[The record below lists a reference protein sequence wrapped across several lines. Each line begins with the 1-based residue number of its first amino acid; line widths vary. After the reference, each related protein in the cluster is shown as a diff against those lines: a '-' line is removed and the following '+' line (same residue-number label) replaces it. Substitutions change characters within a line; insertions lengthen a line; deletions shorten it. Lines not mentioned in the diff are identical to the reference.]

1 MNTQPISTRR
11 ELASRS
17 GDGLDVTL
25 AWAKRDGNDE
35 IVVSV
40 TDHREGAYF
49 EIPADPAHALDVY
62 YHPFAFRDV
71 RTIDSEDGQLA
82 A

>member
-17 GDGLDVTL
+17 GDGLEVTL
-25 AWAKRDGNDE
+25 AWATRDGTDE
-35 IVVSV
+35 VVVSV

-49 EIPADPAHALDVY
+49 EIPAEPAHALDVY

-71 RTIDSEDGQLA
+71 STVESEASRLA

>member
-1 MNTQPISTRR
+1 MNTQPTSTRR

-17 GDGLDVTL
+17 GDGLDITL
-25 AWAKRDGNDE
+25 FWARRDGKDE
-35 IVVSV
+35 VVVSV
-40 TDHREGAYF
+40 TDHREGESF

-62 YHPFAFRDV
+62 HHPFAYRDLSALDDEV
-71 RTIDSEDGQLA
+71 SSTA